1 MAKFNL
7 ENYETVEERLKQYWI
22 DNPEGRI
29 STEVVHETADGTCVT
44 IKAEV
49 YIKNTDE
56 HPVATGIAQETKGQ
70 DITVTIHNIANNR
83 GHVVI
88 GLHTADTFMKSD
100 AIQQTAEKVK
110 DGKVIV
116 TFKNVAP
123 GNYALLVLH
132 DENDNKRMDFEPSGM
147 PIESFGI
154 SNNPML
160 MGPPAFSDGKFEV
173 ADKSLELTIKL

>member
-1 MAKFNL
+1 ML
-7 ENYETVEERLKQYWI
+7 
-22 DNPEGRI
+22 
-29 STEVVHETADGTCVT
+29 STTLSF
-44 IKAEV
+44 
-49 YIKNTDE
+49 
-56 HPVATGIAQETKGQ
+56 AQETKGQ